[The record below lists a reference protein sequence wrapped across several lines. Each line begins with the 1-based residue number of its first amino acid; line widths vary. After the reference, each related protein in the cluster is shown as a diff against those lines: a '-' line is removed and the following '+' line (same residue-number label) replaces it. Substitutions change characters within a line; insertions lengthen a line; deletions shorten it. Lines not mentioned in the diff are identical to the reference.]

1 MAKNNLKLESQ
12 INITDLIIII
22 WEGKW
27 KIISTIVISIL
38 LVYINTSG
46 QNKNF
51 IAKTNIK
58 PISTLEESRYF
69 SFNKLIEFNLN
80 DKVNYEISKDLL
92 LNLFLE
98 TLEKKT
104 LFENAIR
111 KYNLLDENLYANEKE
126 YDEAIA
132 NLASSIK
139 INKPKNDDNPAIL
152 KYNTINFSYHDLG
165 KWKSVLLDVNKYANE
180 TVEQIIKKQ
189 YEAIFLFSAE
199 KKKYILEDLSVQIEN
214 EIDYFNHDLAKFEQE
229 QIFKIEDIDNKIM
242 NSLSDYSRY
251 TLDRLSFLKEQAAI
265 ARELNIAKN
274 TIEAITYNTE
284 YEILA
289 NVKTDSP
296 FYLRG
301 YEAIEKEIEIIE
313 KRENINPFV
322 DNLFDLEK
330 TKREL
335 EQDKTIQ
342 RREKRLAFLSAKI
355 DLERKKKNIIQD
367 KSLKRAK
374 KNYELIF
381 MTDNVNFL
389 SGSIEISGTKIISK
403 NNNKILLPSAMLI
416 GLIIGLF
423 YVYVSYLFQSR
434 KYPRKR

>member
-1 MAKNNLKLESQ
+1 MAKNNHKLESQ

-27 KIISTIVISIL
+27 KIISAIFISIL

-58 PISTLEESRYF
+58 PISTLEESRYI
-69 SFNKLIEFNLN
+69 SFNKLIEFNLS
-80 DKVNYEISKDLL
+80 DKENYEISKDLL

-111 KYNLLDENLYANEKE
+111 KYNLLDVNLYANEKE

-139 INKPKNDDNPAIL
+139 INKPKNDDNLEL
-152 KYNTINFSYHDLG
+152 KYNTINFSYHDID

-180 TVEQIIKKQ
+180 KVEQIIKKQ
-189 YEAIFLFSAE
+189 YEAIFLFIAE
-199 KKKYILEDLSVQIEN
+199 KKKYILEDLSKQIEN

-229 QIFKIEDIDNKIM
+229 QIFKIEDIENKIM

-313 KRENINPFV
+313 KRENIYPFV

-381 MTDNVNFL
+381 VTDNVNFL
-389 SGSIEISGTKIISK
+389 SGSIEISGTKITSI

-423 YVYVSYLFQSR
+423 YVYVSYLFQSQ